1 MNNVILSVYC
11 TLFAFSAKAISLLV
25 AGICHDLEHP
35 GKNNTFMVQSGDPI
49 AILYSSS
56 PLEKHHF
63 NQACLILQDKQNDIF
78 SNMKF
83 EKSEVSKRLGLGFNL
98 EMMVAG
104 RFMR

>member
-1 MNNVILSVYC
+1 MQSLNTPMKYLQNWRYEYKILLVYC
-11 TLFAFSAKAISLLV
+11 MLFAFSMKAVSLLV

-78 SNMKF
+78 SNLES
-83 EKSEVSKRLGLGFNL
+83 EKPKARK
-98 EMMVAG
+98 
-104 RFMR
+104 